1 MNNSTASQSM
11 WLVSHDASFQ
21 LWAQTCPVL
30 NSSDNGMLGSQ
41 IRPDYAE
48 SVTPDAPATS
58 EVLGRTA
65 REHGE
70 GERRP
75 VGVGRGVFGVFSK
88 AFWNTLVLEGRR
100 STKL

>member
-1 MNNSTASQSM
+1 MPLTRR
-11 WLVSHDASFQ
+11 LVSPEASFQ

-41 IRPDYAE
+41 IRPDYSE

-75 VGVGRGVFGVFSK
+75 IGVGRGVFGVFSK
-88 AFWNTLVLEGRR
+88 AFWNTIVLEGSR